1 MANNRIFYACQG
13 VAIAKTG
20 HDSSF
25 ADAEFAVMKGVQSIG
40 ITTNF
45 SLDPVFELGQVEIY
59 ANVENIASVEVTIE
73 KLIDGEK
80 MLYLQSVGDIGK
92 TSLVGATNSICDV
105 YLGIFPDGSGSI
117 GPDGVSADQVVYC
130 SGMQVSSVSYTYG
143 VDANASESISLVGQN
158 KFWNAVTAG
167 YIGTAPAT
175 LFDSGGASAD
185 AINSTDTPISGI
197 VRRAQF
203 NLETAALNPSTLPSE
218 VLSQTAGVDA
228 GAAVRGI
235 QNITITADFGRED
248 QFELG
253 RFGSYNK
260 TATYPF
266 EVTSS
271 FEVIAT
277 KGDLISVSG
286 VGENLGA
293 GQSIIIKDTAGTII
307 NLGSQNKL
315 SSVSQQGG
323 DTGGGNGTITF
334 DYSTYNDLTVN
345 GGTATYW

>member
-20 HDSSF
+20 HDHSDSGT
-25 ADAEFAVMKGVQSIG
+25 EFEVMKGVQSIG

-45 SLDPVFELGQVEIY
+45 SLDPVFEFGQVEIY
-59 ANVENIASVEVTIE
+59 ANVENIASVEVTVE

-80 MLYLQSVGDIGK
+80 LLYLQAVGNAGK
-92 TSLVGATNSICDV
+92 TSLVASTNSICDL
-105 YLGIFPDGSGSI
+105 YLGIFPDGSGNI
-117 GPDGVSADQVVYC
+117 GAADAEQVVYC
-130 SGMQVSSVSYTYG
+130 SGMQVSSVSYSYG
-143 VDANASESISLVGQN
+143 VDNNASESLSLVGQN
-158 KFWNAVTAG
+158 KFWNSVTAS
-167 YIGTAPAT
+167 YIDTAPSG
-175 LFDSGGASAD
+175 LFTHGGTSGN
-185 AINSTDTPISGI
+185 AINSVDTPVSGI

-203 NLETAALNPSTLPSE
+203 NLAGSTLPTE
-218 VLSQTAGVDA
+218 VLSQTAGIDA
-228 GAAVRGI
+228 SVRGI
-235 QNITITADFGRED
+235 QSVSISADFGRED

-293 GQSIIIKDTAGTII
+293 GQPIIVKDTAGTVI

-315 SSVSQQGG
+315 SSISQQGG
-323 DTGGGNGTITF
+323 DTGGGNATITF
-334 DYSTYNDLTVN
+334 EYSTYNDLTVN
-345 GGTATYW
+345 GGGDYWDQS